1 MAKKLKWSP
10 RNQNDPQFEEKIGR
24 IGKVAELGSRLTRLC
39 EKAFKKFDKDGSGI
53 INRADVEG
61 LYTDTDGDEEKDAIG
76 SFLKSFPG
84 GEDGEITKPEFL
96 AYCLGNRNMCP
107 NDEYYLVVFQNGW
120 KLNEDAPGGGS
131 ASTLNLNRVE
141 AVLRDKIY
149 QRSEGSGEKA
159 MKGVFKFFDTD
170 GSGKVEL
177 KEFGKAMERFGII
190 LMDDEM
196 EALFKKYDVD
206 NSGAMD
212 YQEFIKGLMS
222 VEPPETSN
230 G

>member
-1 MAKKLKWSP
+1 MG
-10 RNQNDPQFEEKIGR
+10 NDAQFEEKIGR

-61 LYTDTDGDEEKDAIG
+61 LYTD
-76 SFLKSFPG
+76 PG

-141 AVLRDKIY
+141 AVLRDK
-149 QRSEGSGEKA
+149 
-159 MKGVFKFFDTD
+159 
-170 GSGKVEL
+170 
-177 KEFGKAMERFGII
+177 
-190 LMDDEM
+190 
-196 EALFKKYDVD
+196 
-206 NSGAMD
+206 
-212 YQEFIKGLMS
+212 
-222 VEPPETSN
+222 
-230 G
+230 

>member
-1 MAKKLKWSP
+1 MGTSIATMAKKLKWTP
-10 RNQNDPQFEEKIGR
+10 RNPNDPQFEEKIGR

-53 INRADVEG
+53 INRADIEAA
-61 LYTDTDGDEEKDAIG
+61 YTDTDGDEEKDAIG
-76 SFLKSFPG
+76 SFLKSCPG

-107 NDEYYLVVFQNGW
+107 NDEYYLTVFQNGRR
-120 KLNEDAPGGGS
+120 LNEDLPGGGFT
-131 ASTLNLNRVE
+131 STLNLNRVE

-149 QRSEGSGEKA
+149 QKSEGSSEKA
-159 MKGVFKFFDTD
+159 MKAVFKFLDTD
-170 GSGKVEL
+170 GSGRVEL
-177 KEFGKAMERFGII
+177 KEFAKAMEC
-190 LMDDEM
+190 
-196 EALFKKYDVD
+196 
-206 NSGAMD
+206 
-212 YQEFIKGLMS
+212 QEFIKGLMS